1 MFKNSNLTWKFFCYK
16 MSLEKEEV
24 IVMDVRD
31 QPQMKKQKQTI
42 LTFSFSAGI
51 CAMKE
56 AEKENLTKT
65 VNLSKKL
72 LLNFFLVTF

>member
-1 MFKNSNLTWKFFCYK
+1 MFNNSNLTWKFFCYK

-24 IVMDVRD
+24 VVMDVRD
-31 QPQMKKQKQTI
+31 QPQMKEQKQTI

-51 CAMKE
+51 SAMKE